1 MLCEAGYDPAFG
13 ARPVKR
19 AVQHLLETA
28 LAQAILRGDVAEDET
43 AVVGVDGEGE
53 GRRLFVT
60 KIQAAVPEVSKPA
73 YDPYAASGYT
83 EPPAY
88 SPSDQQF

>member
-1 MLCEAGYDPAFG
+1 
-13 ARPVKR
+13 
-19 AVQHLLETA
+19 VQHLLETA

-43 AVVGVDGEGE
+43 AVVGVDGEGQ

-60 KIQAAVPEVSKPA
+60 KIGAAVPEGVPEPA